1 MDTMYGAI
9 ERGKILEET
18 SEGYTV
24 ASIDREGIVT
34 PPIKP
39 IDAKNYTRGDLVYF
53 FAFRDGT
60 GRIVCHM

>member
-1 MDTMYGAI
+1 MDTTYGVI
-9 ERGKILEET
+9 ERGRILEKT

-34 PPIKP
+34 QPLKP
-39 IDAKNYTRGDLVYF
+39 IDAREYARDDLVYF
-53 FAFRDGT
+53 FVFCDGT

>member
-1 MDTMYGAI
+1 MDTMYGTI

-24 ASIDREGIVT
+24 GSIDREGIVT
-34 PPIKP
+34 QAIKP
-39 IDAKNYTRGDLVYF
+39 IDAKNYARGDLVYF
-53 FAFRDGT
+53 FAFCDGT